1 MTKEIPDVDGAFRTN
16 VRNQIIKGI
25 KKTYPDTELQ
35 FDEGDES
42 YIKLIT
48 DQVMCFQNPELT
60 EEQRK
65 FMITMTIKQAIDN
78 LIDDSY
84 HKAYGGLN
92 E

>member
-1 MTKEIPDVDGAFRTN
+1 MGSEMCIRDRFRTN

-25 KKTYPDTELQ
+25 KKTYPDTELT

-42 YIKLIT
+42 YIKFIT

-60 EEQRK
+60 DEQRK

-78 LIDDSY
+78 LIEDSY
-84 HKAYGGLN
+84 HKSYGDL
-92 E
+92 